1 MSGNRVQFADLP
13 PQNERKGSP
22 KLTKQGKSNLRVTSP
37 EDAEHLSKKQGAG
50 NGSNRTDSKPSRN
63 IPRRHTVGGPRS
75 SREILGMQP
84 SDMDKKRE
92 AFLEHLKQKYP
103 HHASAIMGHQERLRE
118 QAKQCMLASLHS
130 ELDIQR
136 YLLKIESSQR
146 SRSPKHAAGEQAEHP
161 SGAAAESGE
170 VMSEGEAPAAFTRG
184 SRSRASL
191 PVVRSTNQT
200 KDRSLGVLYLQYGDE
215 TKQMR
220 MPNEITSADTI
231 RALFVSAFPQQ
242 LTMKMLESPNVAVY
256 IKDDMRNMYYELSD
270 VRNITAHSCLKVYHK
285 DPVHAFSHSTRP
297 ANGDVRMHR
306 EVVYT
311 TREAQHAMR
320 QTMGPPPPHAI
331 QSPLPPPSPLSM
343 PPSPSRIPYG
353 PRAMVM
359 PGSATVPRDR
369 LASIPPSRSIS
380 PCPSAILE
388 RRDVKPDEDM
398 GNKSV
403 ALARGDGL
411 YADPYML
418 HEGRLSIASS
428 HGGHVEVVDHSMGF
442 PRGSIRSTSSY
453 ASSAMTTELMEHQ
466 TLYRQK
472 SKKYS
477 DSHLPTLGSKTPPPS
492 PHRMTD
498 VRLME
503 IHPAQNAHVPQT
515 VQLERSSPVRQS
527 FKKDAGGSVAVE
539 TVTKTRSNMASPVVP
554 DIPLAHGDKPL
565 LGHGAPASPSDPQTR
580 ERMKAMEQQ
589 IASLTGLVQH
599 ALFKGPNTSG
609 AKDPVSE
616 KPASTASPGH
626 NGSSGGGSSAP
637 SAKSTVS
644 GVEATA
650 LAGLPAPSSPT
661 PVQVNLISFRKN
673 VSDLRLQLHQMKQ
686 LQLQN
691 QEALRAML
699 KRAEQ
704 EIGAR
709 LAETLKRHEDPVQR
723 QRVLVE
729 EERQSY
735 LGMEERILGQ
745 LCELEGY
752 VDELKKDSAS
762 ATVHRAVTLK
772 DVEDGAVNL
781 RKVGE
786 SLATLKGEF
795 PALQGKMRAV
805 LRVEVEAVKFLKEEP
820 HKLDSMLKRVKTLTE
835 ILSGLRRYA
844 TDNLLKGSE
853 PAQVKTTLAESVVS
867 FTTSESLP
875 AVGAP
880 PQEQPAPRPPSPTG
894 LPEPQSSSVK
904 SEVMPAS
911 PVVIHHVQSSPV
923 HIQQSQHSAA
933 LFHRSGSPPAAA
945 SPAPCLDSP
954 PLLARGGP
962 QSPTPGGPPGQ
973 EAGAAPVQQQR
984 VTRAEQTAPASPAA
998 SSAAQSLFIEEIHTS
1013 RSKHRDRA
1021 VTIEAAEKE
1030 WEEKRQ
1036 NMGHYDGREFEK
1048 LLQEAQANMMRG
1060 IPDLE
1065 VAAEAEAPA
1074 VPPLPRQEEVDSAS
1088 SLGQPS
1094 VEEAPYADT
1103 SADKAGKSPPPPPP
1117 RRSYP
1122 PGSGLTT
1129 GRSGE
1134 VIFTSRKDAAAA
1146 QAEAE
1151 EEGTQGHNQPSKV
1164 SSESRVVTRSPPPAA
1179 ASAVPDEEDEGG
1191 KILAELQVFQKCT
1204 FTDVGAKSFVEH
1216 TRVDPQVREL
1226 RPGALT
1232 SPREKKQSVEVL
1244 HEEKQSSTDENGND
1258 TVLQTQG
1265 VIYYVTG
1272 QLPKELPA
1280 VEMEDHKERREFHSE
1295 TTLSSSQVA
1304 SVNAYE
1310 ISESQQLGTDEIPV
1324 LSERSLREGQETFY
1338 TPEHQVQIVYTES
1351 HQEDGYLAEAPRSIP
1366 QLDTGSKE
1374 EHCVEIVS
1382 HQVSVDKH
1390 VVSVSVEEGGFRNEM
1405 LVAAEGPLVLDRDA
1419 SPTPES
1425 VQEGAESECSQQV
1438 VMRPSKGRV
1447 KCAEEAESNSSSPS
1461 EEFPSPTDN
1470 IAFMITDTK
1479 VQALSC
1485 GEYEEIVNT
1494 KGENIQTVNVDNNKE
1509 MTTQDNSFDK
1519 KPVIIIFDEPM
1530 DIRSAYKRLSTI
1542 FECEE
1547 ELERMLAEERIEE
1560 ENEDA
1565 EDVSLDRKDCA
1576 GEGKANERDGILN
1589 VSATRS
1595 DPYTSSMVKEEHG
1608 GLQDPLNTETDDSKS
1623 EFANDGKQDA
1633 KKKFKFKFPKKQLAA
1648 LTQAIRTGTKTGK
1661 KTLQVVVYEE
1671 EEELDGTVKQQ
1682 KEAKRFEISRTK
1694 PKADSA
1700 TASLTAVTKN
1710 VTVVQQGSSDSHHRT
1725 DEIRKNTYKTLDSL
1739 EQTIKQLET
1748 TISEMGPRSPEETS
1762 FEESKAY
1769 SIQMAESL
1777 GKDSPPEEHNSMQE
1791 LPPPVYQP
1799 HKAAHHKKHKPQLLP
1814 RPAAIPTT
1822 SDQSTSVTTSTSR
1835 MPVPMS
1841 AKSRQ
1846 QPGGSEKAGKQQ
1858 KLQDPQRQFRQANG
1872 SAKKAGGDYKAT
1884 SPPLPASKIP
1894 AFSSSSGKSS
1904 TLSASSSDATNPV
1917 VSSSK
1922 SSIPSPSLLNSHAT
1936 RSAPHHPP
1944 APTHIPSLSNGSLKP
1959 QSPTHTGKGHNLSF
1973 SPQNQNGRPPPSSS
1987 FSPSSSYSPSAPS
2000 PVSHT
2005 SLSQGAKSIRTIHT
2019 PSFISYKPQNG
2030 NSSKSSLPS
2039 SSSSKDAA

>member
-1 MSGNRVQFADLP
+1 MSKPSRLARPSSAGAMSKLPSARKENFNSRSKTISLGEKLLRAGSEGNLVKNKPQQQVQMEDVASH
-13 PQNERKGSP
+13 RRIGHP
-22 KLTKQGKSNLRVTSP
+22 KEQGKSNLRVTSP

-626 NGSSGGGSSAP
+626 NASSGGGSSAP

-962 QSPTPGGPPGQ
+962 QGPTPGGPPGQ

-1191 KILAELQVFQKCT
+1191 KILAELQ
-1204 FTDVGAKSFVEH
+1204 
-1216 TRVDPQVREL
+1216 
-1226 RPGALT
+1226 
-1232 SPREKKQSVEVL
+1232 
-1244 HEEKQSSTDENGND
+1244 
-1258 TVLQTQG
+1258 
-1265 VIYYVTG
+1265 
-1272 QLPKELPA
+1272 
-1280 VEMEDHKERREFHSE
+1280 
-1295 TTLSSSQVA
+1295 
-1304 SVNAYE
+1304 
-1310 ISESQQLGTDEIPV
+1310 
-1324 LSERSLREGQETFY
+1324 
-1338 TPEHQVQIVYTES
+1338 
-1351 HQEDGYLAEAPRSIP
+1351 
-1366 QLDTGSKE
+1366 
-1374 EHCVEIVS
+1374 
-1382 HQVSVDKH
+1382 
-1390 VVSVSVEEGGFRNEM
+1390 
-1405 LVAAEGPLVLDRDA
+1405 
-1419 SPTPES
+1419 
-1425 VQEGAESECSQQV
+1425 
-1438 VMRPSKGRV
+1438 
-1447 KCAEEAESNSSSPS
+1447 
-1461 EEFPSPTDN
+1461 
-1470 IAFMITDTK
+1470 
-1479 VQALSC
+1479 
-1485 GEYEEIVNT
+1485 
-1494 KGENIQTVNVDNNKE
+1494 
-1509 MTTQDNSFDK
+1509 
-1519 KPVIIIFDEPM
+1519 
-1530 DIRSAYKRLSTI
+1530 
-1542 FECEE
+1542 
-1547 ELERMLAEERIEE
+1547 
-1560 ENEDA
+1560 
-1565 EDVSLDRKDCA
+1565 
-1576 GEGKANERDGILN
+1576 
-1589 VSATRS
+1589 
-1595 DPYTSSMVKEEHG
+1595 
-1608 GLQDPLNTETDDSKS
+1608 
-1623 EFANDGKQDA
+1623 
-1633 KKKFKFKFPKKQLAA
+1633 
-1648 LTQAIRTGTKTGK
+1648 
-1661 KTLQVVVYEE
+1661 
-1671 EEELDGTVKQQ
+1671 
-1682 KEAKRFEISRTK
+1682 
-1694 PKADSA
+1694 
-1700 TASLTAVTKN
+1700 
-1710 VTVVQQGSSDSHHRT
+1710 
-1725 DEIRKNTYKTLDSL
+1725 
-1739 EQTIKQLET
+1739 
-1748 TISEMGPRSPEETS
+1748 
-1762 FEESKAY
+1762 
-1769 SIQMAESL
+1769 
-1777 GKDSPPEEHNSMQE
+1777 
-1791 LPPPVYQP
+1791 
-1799 HKAAHHKKHKPQLLP
+1799 
-1814 RPAAIPTT
+1814 
-1822 SDQSTSVTTSTSR
+1822 STSVTTSTSR

>member
-1 MSGNRVQFADLP
+1 MSKPSRLARPSSAGAMSKLPSARKENFNSRSKTISLGEKLLRAGSEGNLVKNKPQQQVQMEDVASH
-13 PQNERKGSP
+13 RRISHP
-22 KLTKQGKSNLRVTSP
+22 KEQGKSNLRVTSP

-118 QAKQCMLASLHS
+118 Q
-130 ELDIQR
+130 
-136 YLLKIESSQR
+136 

-1232 SPREKKQSVEVL
+1232 SPREKK
-1244 HEEKQSSTDENGND
+1244 
-1258 TVLQTQG
+1258 
-1265 VIYYVTG
+1265 
-1272 QLPKELPA
+1272 
-1280 VEMEDHKERREFHSE
+1280 
-1295 TTLSSSQVA
+1295 
-1304 SVNAYE
+1304 
-1310 ISESQQLGTDEIPV
+1310 
-1324 LSERSLREGQETFY
+1324 
-1338 TPEHQVQIVYTES
+1338 
-1351 HQEDGYLAEAPRSIP
+1351 
-1366 QLDTGSKE
+1366 
-1374 EHCVEIVS
+1374 
-1382 HQVSVDKH
+1382 
-1390 VVSVSVEEGGFRNEM
+1390 
-1405 LVAAEGPLVLDRDA
+1405 
-1419 SPTPES
+1419 
-1425 VQEGAESECSQQV
+1425 
-1438 VMRPSKGRV
+1438 
-1447 KCAEEAESNSSSPS
+1447 
-1461 EEFPSPTDN
+1461 
-1470 IAFMITDTK
+1470 
-1479 VQALSC
+1479 
-1485 GEYEEIVNT
+1485 
-1494 KGENIQTVNVDNNKE
+1494 
-1509 MTTQDNSFDK
+1509 
-1519 KPVIIIFDEPM
+1519 
-1530 DIRSAYKRLSTI
+1530 
-1542 FECEE
+1542 
-1547 ELERMLAEERIEE
+1547 
-1560 ENEDA
+1560 
-1565 EDVSLDRKDCA
+1565 
-1576 GEGKANERDGILN
+1576 
-1589 VSATRS
+1589 
-1595 DPYTSSMVKEEHG
+1595 
-1608 GLQDPLNTETDDSKS
+1608 
-1623 EFANDGKQDA
+1623 
-1633 KKKFKFKFPKKQLAA
+1633 
-1648 LTQAIRTGTKTGK
+1648 
-1661 KTLQVVVYEE
+1661 
-1671 EEELDGTVKQQ
+1671 
-1682 KEAKRFEISRTK
+1682 
-1694 PKADSA
+1694 
-1700 TASLTAVTKN
+1700 
-1710 VTVVQQGSSDSHHRT
+1710 
-1725 DEIRKNTYKTLDSL
+1725 
-1739 EQTIKQLET
+1739 
-1748 TISEMGPRSPEETS
+1748 
-1762 FEESKAY
+1762 
-1769 SIQMAESL
+1769 
-1777 GKDSPPEEHNSMQE
+1777 
-1791 LPPPVYQP
+1791 
-1799 HKAAHHKKHKPQLLP
+1799 
-1814 RPAAIPTT
+1814 
-1822 SDQSTSVTTSTSR
+1822 STSVTTSTSR